1 MMQIGDYTEIR
12 IAIAKASQLGLWLGG
27 GEER

>member
-1 MMQIGDYTEIR
+1 MQIGDYTEIR
-12 IAIAKASQLGLWLGG
+12 VAIAKASQLELCLGG